1 MIELAPLDALRI
13 LCGAWLLPHA
23 VLKVKNA
30 ALAQQTFA
38 NVGLNPGPVFLAL
51 TVVLEVLAAV
61 GLIFNLYPRLAAA
74 AAVFVLMGA
83 SYAVL
88 RMHGWNWRWN
98 KSGPEY
104 MVFWSLACILSVL

>member
-1 MIELAPLDALRI
+1 MTELDPQAMLRI
-13 LCGAWLLPHA
+13 LCGAWLIPHA

-30 ALAQQTFA
+30 QLAQQTFA
-38 NVGLNPGPVFLAL
+38 NVGLRPGKLFLAI
-51 TVVLEVLAAV
+51 TVLVELVAAA
-61 GLIFNLYPRLAAA
+61 GLILGIYPRVSAAL
-74 AAVFVLMGA
+74 AVFVLAGA

-104 MVFWSLACILSVL
+104 MVFWSLACVLAVI

>member
-1 MIELAPLDALRI
+1 VTEIDPQDALRI

-30 ALAQQTFA
+30 SLAQQTFA
-38 NVGLNPGPVFLAL
+38 NIGLKPGMLFLAV
-51 TVVLEVLAAV
+51 TVAMELLAAV
-61 GLIFNLYPRLAAA
+61 GLIFGIYPRIAAA
-74 AAVFVLMGA
+74 LAVFVLMGA

>member
-1 MIELAPLDALRI
+1 VTEIDPQVALRI
-13 LCGAWLLPHA
+13 LCGVWLLPHA
-23 VLKVKNA
+23 VLKTKNA

-38 NVGLNPGPVFLAL
+38 NVGLRPGKAFLAV
-51 TVVLEVLAAV
+51 TVAMEVAAAI
-61 GLIFNLYPRLAAA
+61 GLIFNIYPRVAAA
-74 AAVFVLMGA
+74 LAVIVLLGA
-83 SYAVL
+83 SYAVI

>member
-1 MIELAPLDALRI
+1 MNAIDPQEVLRI
-13 LCGAWLLPHA
+13 ICGAWLLPHA

-38 NVGLNPGPVFLAL
+38 NVGLKPGPVFLAL
-51 TVVLEVLAAV
+51 TVAMEVLAAL
-61 GLIFNLYPRLAAA
+61 GLIFNIFPQLAAA
-74 AAVFVLMGA
+74 LAVFVLMGA

-104 MVFWSLACILSVL
+104 MVFWSIACILSVL

>member
-1 MIELAPLDALRI
+1 MVLDPQDLLRI

-23 VLKVKNA
+23 VLKLKNA
-30 ALAQQTFA
+30 QLAQHTFA
-38 NVGLNPGPVFLAL
+38 NVGLKPGALFLAL
-51 TVVLEVLAAV
+51 TIAMEIVAAAGLVLN
-61 GLIFNLYPRLAAA
+61 IYPRPAAA
-74 AAVFVLMGA
+74 LAVIVLMGA

-104 MVFWSLACILSVL
+104 MVFWSLACILAVI

>member
-1 MIELAPLDALRI
+1 MTAVDPQVALRI

-38 NVGLNPGPVFLAL
+38 NVGLRPGPAFLAV
-51 TVVLEVLAAV
+51 TVAIEVLAAV
-61 GLIFNLYPRLAAA
+61 GLIFDIYPRIAAA
-74 AAVFVLMGA
+74 MAVFVLMGA

-104 MVFWSLACILSVL
+104 MVFWSIACFLSVL

>member
-1 MIELAPLDALRI
+1 MSVIDPQDALRI
-13 LCGAWLLPHA
+13 LCGVWLLPHA

-38 NVGLNPGPVFLAL
+38 NVGLRPGSAFLAA
-51 TVVLEVLAAV
+51 TVLMEVLAAIR
-61 GLIFNLYPRLAAA
+61 LIFNIYASVAAGL
-74 AAVFVLMGA
+74 AVFVLMGA